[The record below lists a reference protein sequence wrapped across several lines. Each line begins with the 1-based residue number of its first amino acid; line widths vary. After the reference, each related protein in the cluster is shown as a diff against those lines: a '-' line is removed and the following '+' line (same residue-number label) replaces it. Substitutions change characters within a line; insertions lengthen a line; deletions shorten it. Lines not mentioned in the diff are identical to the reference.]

1 MILDEIGLRERV
13 RLQDV
18 ENFIKKH
25 QLLSS
30 ASTVVVGVS
39 GGPDSLA
46 LLHFL
51 WKRSAQYS
59 ISIIAASFDHRLR
72 GEESAR
78 ELVITKQ
85 FCTDRNILFEGGEAD
100 VASFQKE
107 NQLSLQT
114 AARIC
119 RYDFFERVMKKHKAE
134 ILALAHHGDDQVETM
149 LMRMTRGSEG
159 FSLAGIPVRRP
170 FAEGEIIRPFLG
182 ITKDEIEH
190 YCKVEYLYPVYDP
203 SNESEKYVRNR
214 FRKKVLPFLKQE
226 NPNVHERFQHLSE
239 TISEDET
246 YILNQA
252 KIEIEKVL
260 IVKTEGKIEL
270 SVSAFNKMPI
280 PLQKRGITLILNYL
294 YKLNPSSLSS
304 VHKENFLS
312 LLGSEHPSGFLY
324 FPSGLF
330 ISRTYDRCTL
340 SFEPVKSEEESYDL
354 FMELP
359 GITEV
364 PNGIL
369 TAETTDGEPS
379 LIRGKDVFVFSRNDV
394 SLPLRVR
401 NRRPG
406 DRMAIAGV
414 GTRKLK
420 DIFIDAKVAQ
430 EERNV
435 WPVVVDANG
444 DIIWLPGLK
453 HTGRNHIN
461 HSEQWVILRFQKN
474 RHDV

>member
-1 MILDEIGLRERV
+1 MKERV
-13 RLQDV
+13 RLQHV

-30 ASTVVVGVS
+30 AKTVVVGVS

-51 WKRSAQYS
+51 WKRSAMYS
-59 ISIIAASFDHRLR
+59 IEVVAASFNHKLR

-78 ELVITKQ
+78 ELAITEK
-85 FCTDRNILFEGGEAD
+85 FCAERNIPFDGGEAD
-100 VASFQKE
+100 VAAYQKE
-107 NQLSLQT
+107 NNLSLQT
-114 AARIC
+114 AARTC
-119 RYDFFERVMKKHKAE
+119 RYDFFERVMKKHKSNV
-134 ILALAHHGDDQVETM
+134 LALAHHGDDQVETM

-159 FSLAGIPVRRP
+159 YSIAGIPVKRP

-182 ITKDEIEH
+182 ITKAEIEH
-190 YCKVEYLYPVYDP
+190 YCKVEDLYPVYDP

-226 NPNVHERFQHLSE
+226 NPNVHERFQYLSE
-239 TISEDET
+239 TITEDEA
-246 YILNQA
+246 YILHQA
-252 KIEIEKVL
+252 EIELEKVL

-270 SVSAFNKMPI
+270 SVSAFNNMPI

-312 LLGSEHPSGFLY
+312 LLGSEHPSGFLH

-330 ISRTYDRCTL
+330 VSRTYDRCTL
-340 SFEPVKSEEESYDL
+340 SFEPVNSEEPSYEFSMD
-354 FMELP
+354 LP
-359 GITEV
+359 GIAEV
-364 PNGIL
+364 PIGIL
-369 TAETTDGEPS
+369 TAEITDCEPAS
-379 LIRGKDVFVFSRNDV
+379 IRGKDVFVFSPNDV

-430 EERNV
+430 EERKV
-435 WPVVVDANG
+435 WPVVVNANG

-453 HTGRNHIN
+453 HTGRKSLN
-461 HSEQWVILRFQKN
+461 HSEQWVILHFQKN

>member
-1 MILDEIGLRERV
+1 
-13 RLQDV
+13 LQEV
-18 ENFIKKH
+18 ENFIKRH
-25 QLLSS
+25 QLLLS
-30 ASTVVVGVS
+30 AKTVVVGVS

-51 WKRSAQYS
+51 WKRSALYS
-59 ISIIAASFDHRLR
+59 IYVIAASFDHTLR

-78 ELVITKQ
+78 ELEITKQ
-85 FCTDRNILFEGGEAD
+85 FCAERNIPFEGGEGD
-100 VASFQKE
+100 VSGFQKKHH
-107 NQLSLQT
+107 LSLQT

-119 RYDFFERVMKKHKAE
+119 RYDFFEEVMKKHKAE
-134 ILALAHHGDDQVETM
+134 VLALAHHGDDQVETM

-159 FSLAGIPVRRP
+159 YSLAGIPIKRP
-170 FAEGEIIRPFLG
+170 FGEGEIIRPFLG

-190 YCKVEYLYPVYDP
+190 YCKVEDLHPVYDP

-214 FRKKVLPFLKQE
+214 FRKNVLPFLKQE
-226 NPNVHERFQHLSE
+226 NPKVHERFQYLSE
-239 TISEDET
+239 TISEDEA
-246 YILNQA
+246 YILHQA
-252 KIEIEKVL
+252 EIELEKVL

-304 VHKENFLS
+304 VHKENFLC
-312 LLGSEHPSGFLY
+312 LLESEHPSGFLH
-324 FPSGLF
+324 FPSGLL
-330 ISRTYDRCTL
+330 ISRAYDRCTL
-340 SFEPVKSEEESYDL
+340 SFEQVKPEESYD
-354 FMELP
+354 FSIELP
-359 GITEV
+359 GSAKV
-364 PNGIL
+364 PIGML
-369 TAETTDGEPS
+369 TAEITDREPDS
-379 LIRGKDVFVFSRNDV
+379 IRGKDVFVFSRNDV

-430 EERNV
+430 EERKV

-444 DIIWLPGLK
+444 DILWLPGLK
-453 HTGRNHIN
+453 HSNRNQIN

>member
-1 MILDEIGLRERV
+1 M
-13 RLQDV
+13 QHV

-30 ASTVVVGVS
+30 AKTVVVGVS

-51 WKRSAQYS
+51 WKRSAKYR
-59 ISIIAASFDHRLR
+59 IKVVAASFDHTLR

-78 ELVITKQ
+78 EQSMVEQ
-85 FCTDRNILFEGGEAD
+85 FCLARNIPFEGGEAD
-100 VASFQKE
+100 VANFQKK
-107 NQLSLQT
+107 NHLSPQT

-119 RYDFFERVMKKHKAE
+119 RYDFFERVMKKFGADT
-134 ILALAHHGDDQVETM
+134 LALAHHGDDQIETM

-159 FSLAGIPVRRP
+159 YSLAGIPVKRP
-170 FAEGEIIRPFLG
+170 FTDGEIIRPFLG
-182 ITKDEIEH
+182 ITKAEIEQ
-190 YCKVEYLYPVYDP
+190 YCKVEDLNPIYDP
-203 SNESEKYVRNR
+203 SNESEKYIRNR
-214 FRKKVLPFLKQE
+214 FRKKVLPFLKEE
-226 NPNVHERFQHLSE
+226 NPNVHERFQYLSE
-239 TISEDET
+239 TITEDEA
-246 YILNQA
+246 YIIHQTE
-252 KIEIEKVL
+252 IELEKVL
-260 IVKTEGKIEL
+260 IVKAEGKIEL

-312 LLGSEHPSGFLY
+312 LLGSEHPSGFLH

-330 ISRTYDRCTL
+330 VSRTYDRCTL
-340 SFEPVKSEEESYDL
+340 SFVPIKNEEPSYD
-354 FMELP
+354 FPMDIPGIAELP
-359 GITEV
+359 I
-364 PNGIL
+364 GIL
-369 TAETTDGEPS
+369 TAETTDCEPDS
-379 LIRGKDVFVFSRNDV
+379 IRGKDVFVFSPNDV

-401 NRRPG
+401 NRRLG

-420 DIFIDAKVAQ
+420 DIFIDAKVVP
-430 EERNV
+430 EERKI
-435 WPVVVDANG
+435 WPVVVDAN
-444 DIIWLPGLK
+444 DDVIWLPGLK
-453 HTGRNHIN
+453 HTERKSLNQ
-461 HSEQWVILRFQKN
+461 SEQWVILRFQKN